1 MVCGSLQTYRQRIF
15 LRVFIEPSWPN
26 DRSDGVSVDLSL
38 KTAVEGAL
46 RLAGLLL
53 LGAPLPSSVAT
64 NIFWQVSSD
73 QLQLS
78 WPQDHPSWSLQIQT
92 NSLSKGLGTNWAVV
106 PNSQLANQIFIPIN
120 PANGSVFLRLIYP

>member
-1 MVCGSLQTYRQRIF
+1 VG
-15 LRVFIEPSWPN
+15 
-26 DRSDGVSVDLSL
+26 
-38 KTAVEGAL
+38 GA
-46 RLAGLLL
+46 
-53 LGAPLPSSVAT
+53 APLPSLDSTSLAAR
-64 NIFWQVSSD
+64 ISGS

-78 WPQDHPSWSLQIQT
+78 WPQDHLGWSLQIQT